1 MSGPAISR
9 LAAAGAFE
17 VGSPERYVGTVHVA
31 RILRAADDSVRAYE
45 VCFAAGG
52 RTVWHAH
59 AREQFLVTLVGGC
72 VVQCVDAP
80 ARRLGPGECF
90 RVPAGVQ
97 HWHGALP
104 GRAASH
110 LALNAHGPT
119 EWGRPVSDAEF
130 SAAVGLLRLS
140 E

>member
-17 VGSPERYVGTVHVA
+17 LGSPERYVGTVHVA

-52 RTVWHAH
+52 RTVWHTH
-59 AREQFLVTLVGGC
+59 AGEQFLVTLGGRC

-80 ARRLGPGECF
+80 AY
-90 RVPAGVQ
+90 
-97 HWHGALP
+97 H
-104 GRAASH
+104 
-110 LALNAHGPT
+110 
-119 EWGRPVSDAEF
+119 
-130 SAAVGLLRLS
+130 
-140 E
+140 

>member
-9 LAAAGAFE
+9 FAAAEAFE
-17 VGSPERYVGTVHVA
+17 LGSPERYVGTVHLA

-52 RTVWHAH
+52 RSVWHAH
-59 AREQFLVTLVGGC
+59 AGEQFLVILGGRC
-72 VVQCVDAP
+72 VVQCVGAP
-80 ARRLGPGECF
+80 ARHLGPADCF

-104 GRAASH
+104 AGPAAH

-130 SAAVGLLRLS
+130 SAAVGAL